1 MSVYL
6 FDMEGE
12 PVAFRQTWT
21 DPYLYDCEGRWIG
34 YFPWDDHDAV
44 DCHGRYLGTVVD
56 DRLVRRNDWYA
67 RPCGAVQEPP
77 HHAIP
82 TGTPQTPHAF
92 PNRFAYEDIH
102 SYLLT

>member
-12 PVAFRQTWT
+12 PIAFRQTWT
-21 DPYLYDCEGRWIG
+21 DPYLFDREGHWIG
-34 YFPWDDHDAV
+34 FFPWDDNDAV
-44 DCHGRYLGTVVD
+44 DREGHYLGTVVD

-67 RPCGAVQEPP
+67 RPCA
-77 HHAIP
+77 AIDVFPENVAP

-92 PNRFAYEDIH
+92 PNRFAYEDVRIH
-102 SYLLT
+102 LVT